1 MPLTP
6 YAART
11 YFPSANRKGIALCL
25 SGGGF
30 RAALF
35 HLGAV
40 RRLYELGV
48 LQQVRTITAVSG
60 GSLLAA
66 FLARHWHALSGT
78 PLGPA
83 EWNARIAD
91 PFRVVTSR
99 HWNMWPQIKGLLLG
113 RNAGVRAIAD
123 RIEQSVTDMT
133 LHDLPRH
140 PEFMF
145 CATDLVRGAPWIFQ
159 RTTPTNY
166 RVAMA
171 VAVSSCFPILLLP
184 YIPATPEHLA
194 LVDGG
199 VDDDRGIEMVW
210 RTHETLLV
218 SDGGDALRPR
228 WGRSLAWSWFRSA
241 SVLWN
246 ASQEIQRRW
255 LLSSFEGRQL
265 EGTYWA
271 IDSSVSHYE
280 DSKKDREPYHGYS
293 PALARDLLAVIRTSY
308 DRFSL
313 IEAAVLENHGYLL
326 TDAAIRTHLPGMPTR
341 RAPLRIPN
349 PGWMREDLIRQALVD
364 SATKISG

>member
-1 MPLTP
+1 
-6 YAART
+6 
-11 YFPSANRKGIALCL
+11 
-25 SGGGF
+25 
-30 RAALF
+30 
-35 HLGAV
+35 
-40 RRLYELGV
+40 
-48 LQQVRTITAVSG
+48 
-60 GSLLAA
+60 
-66 FLARHWHALSGT
+66 
-78 PLGPA
+78 
-83 EWNARIAD
+83 
-91 PFRVVTSR
+91 
-99 HWNMWPQIKGLLLG
+99 MWPQIKGLLLG

-255 LLSSFEGRQL
+255 LLRASKVDNWKAPTGRS
-265 EGTYWA
+265 T
-271 IDSSVSHYE
+271 
-280 DSKKDREPYHGYS
+280 
-293 PALARDLLAVIRTSY
+293 ARFHTTR
-308 DRFSL
+308 
-313 IEAAVLENHGYLL
+313 
-326 TDAAIRTHLPGMPTR
+326 TR
-341 RAPLRIPN
+341 RKTANRIT
-349 PGWMREDLIRQALVD
+349 
-364 SATKISG
+364 ATLPRSRAICWQ